1 MAKKIAFIGRLPA
14 KRKDLNKN
22 WAIKRIE
29 KPIVVDFPFHKKE
42 YYFNKKIKNPTIFRN
57 PMQRQVK
64 TRISFWATRSYRKW
78 KDKNIKSLYL
88 KLLRLED
95 ELAKIRNKLFED
107 YME

>member
-22 WAIKRIE
+22 WAI
-29 KPIVVDFPFHKKE
+29 
-42 YYFNKKIKNPTIFRN
+42 KIKNPTIFRN